1 MILTSTAELLYRKF
15 RYILYSLCG
24 CGAGVGDWY
33 PVGAGV
39 GAMYGVEEHSGTW
52 QQGLVGSLAKR
63 QFDGRLTYLVHLDE
77 IERICY
83 FIDCDN
89 FCEALVP

>member
-1 MILTSTAELLYRKF
+1 
-15 RYILYSLCG
+15 
-24 CGAGVGDWY
+24 
-33 PVGAGV
+33 
-39 GAMYGVEEHSGTW
+39 MYGVEEHSGTW

-83 FIDCDN
+83 FIYCDN